1 MFGSR
6 TKGNWHVYGIAL
18 PDDVLQK
25 IYVTNAERLVPPE
38 ASIEARL
45 ADLAAG
51 AALQR

>member
-1 MFGSR
+1 MFGI
-6 TKGNWHVYGIAL
+6 TKQGNWHVYGIAL

-25 IYVTNAERLVPPE
+25 IYVTNAERLIPSE